1 MGWKTDREPAMA
13 FGMTTHDLLDMLL
26 ATLVRVH
33 GGQRR
38 RWRAVIGAIRV
49 HPLDTHPHCNW
60 SIAPMGSARE
70 NAAIERLL
78 DDLRADHP
86 IVRV

>member
-1 MGWKTDREPAMA
+1 MDREPAMA
-13 FGMTTHDLLDMLL
+13 GTMTAHDLLYLLL

-38 RWRAVIGAIRV
+38 RWRHAVGTVRL
-49 HPLDTHPHCNW
+49 HSLDTHPHCNW

-86 IVRV
+86 IIRA